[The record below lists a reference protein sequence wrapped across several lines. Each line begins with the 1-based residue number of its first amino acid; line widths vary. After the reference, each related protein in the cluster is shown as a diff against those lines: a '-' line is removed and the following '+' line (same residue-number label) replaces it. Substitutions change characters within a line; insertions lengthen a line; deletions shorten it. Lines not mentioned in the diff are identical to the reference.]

1 MASLLTLVSY
11 IMPKWFI
18 NSGLEGW
25 GVDFAFQERYVHLA
39 MGEWPE
45 NKPSSSFILLR
56 YLKCFS
62 PGGKESVS
70 GLS

>member
-1 MASLLTLVSY
+1 M
-11 IMPKWFI
+11 
-18 NSGLEGW
+18 
-25 GVDFAFQERYVHLA
+25 DFAFQERYVHLA